1 MKNHPGSARSHGRET
16 RVSATPQRFE
26 IRKNSDGS
34 RSINGTAV
42 VFNSLSE
49 DLGGFKERIAP
60 GAFTQSLKDNP
71 DVIIAYQHDLS
82 QPLGRVSS
90 GTAKVWQDSR
100 GLQFSCTL
108 PETTYASNLIA
119 LMERGDVS
127 QMSFGFA
134 VPPGGDEW
142 TLQPDGTP
150 LRTVNTANLFE
161 CSVVTTPAYSATS
174 VNLRSAPSYIRTKIK
189 ARRAADQKTK
199 TVDGEALT
207 ADCFIIVGNADDPET
222 WHLPWKFSTE
232 EKTKAH
238 LRDALARFDQLKGI
252 SADVLKTAWNKLVK
266 LCKEHGIDV
275 SSGDRSLRTS
285 AQDAPSETDITDE
298 FRCDCRCAACSHG
311 ACNRCTRSDCQEQC
325 SAQHQGPSKF
335 GARSQRDQDIDDL
348 DEYED
353 ETGDDDDFDDL
364 DECRCSCRECRNGD
378 CDECSNAYC
387 EDDDCTDCAQQERSR
402 LFDMVLRR
410 LR

>member
-34 RSINGTAV
+34 RSISGTAV

-60 GAFTQSLKDNP
+60 GAFTQSLKDSP

-142 TLQPDGTP
+142 TLQPDGTA

-161 CSVVTTPAYSATS
+161 CSVVTTPAYTATS
-174 VNLRSAPSYIRTKIK
+174 VNLRSAPSHIKAQIK
-189 ARRAADQKTK
+189 ARRAAD
-199 TVDGEALT
+199 
-207 ADCFIIVGNADDPET
+207 
-222 WHLPWKFSTE
+222 
-232 EKTKAH
+232 
-238 LRDALARFDQLKGI
+238 
-252 SADVLKTAWNKLVK
+252 
-266 LCKEHGIDV
+266 
-275 SSGDRSLRTS
+275 TS

-298 FRCDCRCAACSHG
+298 FRCDCRCAACAGG
-311 ACNRCTRSDCQEQC
+311 ACNRCTRGDCQEQC
-325 SAQHQGPSKF
+325 RAQHHSPSKF
-335 GARSQRDQDIDDL
+335 GGGSRSARDLDIDDDDTL
-348 DEYED
+348 IDD
-353 ETGDDDDFDDL
+353 ETDVDDDDEL
-364 DECRCSCRECRNGD
+364 DCDCRCAECRNGD

-387 EDDDCTDCAQQERSR
+387 EDDDCEDCPVQQRS
-402 LFDMVLRR
+402 LHMDLILRR